1 MRASPFVLAPALVL
15 VVAACSGAA
24 LTASPPAP
32 SASEASAA
40 SPSAV
45 VQRIEVKLTDALRME
60 PADMTVKAGQPVTFV
75 VTNTGAIQH
84 EFFVGD
90 QGAQDDH
97 EMAME
102 SMATMGADE
111 PDGITLKPGETM
123 ELTHTFATAGA
134 FQAGCHE
141 TGHYTA
147 GMKATITSTE

>member
-1 MRASPFVLAPALVL
+1 MKSRYLALAPALL
-15 VVAACSGAA
+15 LTIAACSSGAS
-24 LTASPPAP
+24 TPSP
-32 SASEASAA
+32 SAAAATPSAVA
-40 SPSAV
+40 SPSAA

-60 PADMTVKAGQPVTFV
+60 PADMTVKADQPVTFV

-97 EMAME
+97 EMAMA
-102 SMATMGADE
+102 SMAPMGMDE
-111 PDGITLKPGETM
+111 PDGIVVKPGETM
-123 ELTHTFATAGA
+123 ELTHTFSTPGA

-147 GMKATITSTE
+147 GMKATITVSE